1 MAGVRFQ
8 KLSVGSVMALCA
20 MALVACATPKRPA
33 APPPQ
38 IPTIVV
44 PTSVTRTPV
53 MADRPLPEGCD
64 LIVPTEQVGQAIG
77 QELPKPTEI
86 IGIPEPG
93 IARTGK
99 IDCYYG
105 IPANK
110 ALADAIVVIGVST
123 YADDASA
130 AQRITESVEAE
141 RREGAAVSDVE
152 VGKQR
157 GTLLTTPKELLLIGS
172 LGKST
177 FVVRAKAGLLPD
189 AQLATVLSGFAV
201 QSMTQQIS

>member
-1 MAGVRFQ
+1 MVGARYQ
-8 KLSVGSVMALCA
+8 KLSVVSVVALCA
-20 MALVACATPKRPA
+20 MGCATPKRPA

-38 IPTIVV
+38 IPKIVV

-53 MADRPLPEGCD
+53 MADRPLPEACEM
-64 LIVPTEQVGQAIG
+64 IVPVDQINQVLG
-77 QELPKPTEI
+77 QELGKPTEI
-86 IGIPEPG
+86 IGIPEPS

-105 IPANK
+105 IPDGK
-110 ALADAIVVIGVST
+110 PLPDAQLIIGIST
-123 YADDASA
+123 YVDELSA
-130 AQRITESVEAE
+130 RERVTESVEAE
-141 RREGAAVSDVE
+141 RKDGAAVADVE

-157 GTLLTTPKELLLIGS
+157 GSLVTSAAERLLIGS

-189 AQLATVLSGFAV
+189 DKLPAALTGFAV